1 MSGDFAQSPAP
12 GPLTRDQHFRFGHDR
27 EMGGSRRSAAQVY
40 WTEYGACTR
49 AEEGP
54 AREFERAMVE
64 MAACF
69 GSLSI
74 ACAGGPLA
82 IAAIA
87 VAERLGMPAR
97 VVTVALD
104 GVAPPLPP
112 TRLEVLRIDA
122 PFAAFAAFAGDFA
135 ERAGSGCGW
144 TALAA
149 FIAARDDGPH
159 LADHGEITL
168 VDHGVDRV
176 RAAAPAPGNI
186 ALADAEAF
194 TGLDRWM
201 AREGRPGIAQ
211 PLRWSA
217 ELVAAQLACPPMRH
231 WIAAALAGGPTRA
244 RAPDSH
250 SARLAMWRQI
260 LPVLG
265 AAVPARPWPDPEL
278 RARIR
283 LLTRALRRRAP
294 GGGAVHHHPL
304 HRLASRLGID
314 FGPGLGEG
322 RDLYGTVGAVPPDF
336 GDAA

>member
-1 MSGDFAQSPAP
+1 MSGGSAQARVA
-12 GPLTRDQHFRFGHDR
+12 GPLTRDRHFRFGHDH
-27 EMGGSRRSAAQVY
+27 ETGGSRQSAAQVY
-40 WTEYGACTR
+40 WTAYGASIR

-54 AREFERAMVE
+54 TREFERAMGE
-64 MAACF
+64 MAARF
-69 GSLSI
+69 GRLSI
-74 ACAGGPLA
+74 ACAGGPVA

-97 VVTVALD
+97 IVTVALD
-104 GVAPPLPP
+104 GVAPPVPP
-112 TRLEVLRIDA
+112 TRLEVTRIDA
-122 PFAAFAAFAGDFA
+122 PFATFAAFAAVFA

-149 FIAARDDGPH
+149 FLAARDDWPH

-176 RAAAPAPGNI
+176 RATAPAPATL

-201 AREGRPGIAQ
+201 ALEGRPGIAQ
-211 PLRWSA
+211 PLRWSP
-217 ELVAAQLACPPMRH
+217 ELVAAQLACPPMRR
-231 WIAAALAGGPTRA
+231 WIAVALGGGAA
-244 RAPDSH
+244 RALSPDSH
-250 SARLAMWRQI
+250 PARLAMWRQI
-260 LPVLG
+260 LPGLG

-278 RARIR
+278 RARMR

-294 GGGAVHHHPL
+294 GCGAVHHHPL
-304 HRLASRLGID
+304 HRLAPRLGID
-314 FGPGLGEG
+314 LGPGPGEG
-322 RDLYGTVGAVPPDF
+322 RDLYGAVGTAPPDF